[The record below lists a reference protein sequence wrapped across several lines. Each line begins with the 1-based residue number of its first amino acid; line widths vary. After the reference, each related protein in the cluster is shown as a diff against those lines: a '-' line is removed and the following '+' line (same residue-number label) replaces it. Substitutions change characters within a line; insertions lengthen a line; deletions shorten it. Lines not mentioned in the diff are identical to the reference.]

1 MSQLAI
7 GMNGRANWRVTG
19 TIREMSMSVD
29 MAVLMMGPGDGI
41 MDSEKMPRIMRIRY
55 CPS

>member
-19 TIREMSMSVD
+19 SIKEMSMSVD
-29 MAVLMMGPGDGI
+29 MAVLMMGPGAGI